1 MIETQTL
8 IGEISTENEL
18 KANISSDNLLIG
30 ELGKTRIKPT
40 PSYVS
45 FARYGGETLDVSWLD
60 TSNMTDMSRM
70 FESCSNLLELNIRN
84 FTSTNVNN
92 MSRMFSGCSRLV
104 TLNVK
109 NLTSVSNG
117 NYTNMFYSCSRV
129 RTLYLNKFDFRNV
142 SDANSM
148 MNGIPKST
156 TTTIYVLD
164 QYAKDTLEALNY
176 RNVIIA
182 N

>member
-1 MIETQTL
+1 MIESQEL
-8 IGEISTENEL
+8 VADIINNEL
-18 KANISSDNLLIG
+18 IAEIKNNNEIQGDI
-30 ELGKTRIKPT
+30 GKTKIKPT
-40 PSYVS
+40 PEYVLFS
-45 FARYGGETLDVSWLD
+45 RYTGETLDVSWLD
-60 TSNMTDMSRM
+60 TSNMITMERM
-70 FESCSNLLELNIRN
+70 FESCNYLTELDASN

-92 MSRMFSGCSRLV
+92 MSRMFGGCSRLI

-117 NYTNMFYSCSRV
+117 NYTSMFSGCTRV

-142 SDANSM
+142 SNVSDM
-148 MNGIPKST
+148 MNGILKT
-156 TTTIYVLD
+156 TATIYVLD
-164 QYAKDTLEALNY
+164 QYAKDTLEALSY